1 MTNGAIIGFCYFV
14 LEVLGVLSA
23 MHAVVHSRTSQG
35 SIAWVLSLLT
45 FPFFA
50 LPLYWIFGRRRFEGY
65 VDARRSGNSEIIHYG
80 QELNAKAAPFVTRL
94 PEELSRLK
102 VLEKLAY
109 MPFSR
114 SNQVTLL
121 VNGEETFGSIFEGIR
136 NAQRYVLLQFF
147 ILKADQLGSDLG
159 ELLQKKAAEG
169 VQIFFLYDEI
179 GSHKLPETYKS
190 DLRRAG
196 VDIRPFRTTQG
207 RMNRFQLN
215 FRNHRKIVVVDGRT
229 AYVGGLNVGDEYMG
243 RSERF
248 GHWRDTHVKIEGPAV
263 MGAQVSFIEDWYWS
277 ANQIPDVE
285 WNLSE
290 ASNGTMDTL
299 ILSTGPAD
307 DRETCALM
315 FLELIN
321 SARTR
326 IWISSPYFVPDEAVV
341 NAFRLAALRGVDVR
355 ILLPLN
361 PDHFVVYLASFW
373 YLQQFDMPR
382 IKIYRY
388 KPGFLHQKAAV
399 VDDTLA
405 MVSTANLDNRSF
417 RLNFEVSVLVA
428 DKAFIYAVDRMLS
441 EDLDA
446 SEQVGPEDYQKRDFL
461 FKVGVNT
468 ARLLSPVL

>member
-1 MTNGAIIGFCYFV
+1 
-14 LEVLGVLSA
+14 
-23 MHAVVHSRTSQG
+23 
-35 SIAWVLSLLT
+35 
-45 FPFFA
+45 
-50 LPLYWIFGRRRFEGY
+50 
-65 VDARRSGNSEIIHYG
+65 
-80 QELNAKAAPFVTRL
+80 
-94 PEELSRLK
+94 
-102 VLEKLAY
+102 
-109 MPFSR
+109 
-114 SNQVTLL
+114 
-121 VNGEETFGSIFEGIR
+121 
-136 NAQRYVLLQFF
+136 
-147 ILKADQLGSDLG
+147 
-159 ELLQKKAAEG
+159 
-169 VQIFFLYDEI
+169 
-179 GSHKLPETYKS
+179 
-190 DLRRAG
+190 
-196 VDIRPFRTTQG
+196 
-207 RMNRFQLN
+207 MNRFQLN

-263 MGAQVSFIEDWYWS
+263 MGAQLSFIEDWYWS

-285 WNLSE
+285 WTLSE

-299 ILSTGPAD
+299 ILPTGPAD
-307 DRETCALM
+307 DKETCALM

-373 YLQQFDMPR
+373 YLQQLDMPR

-428 DKAFIYAVDRMLS
+428 DKAFVYAVDRMLS

>member
-1 MTNGAIIGFCYFV
+1 MTNGAIFGFCYVV

-23 MHAVVHSRTSQG
+23 MHAVVHARTSQG

-45 FPFFA
+45 FPVFA

-65 VDARRSGNSEIIHYG
+65 IDARRSGNTEILHYT
-80 QELNAKAAPFVTRL
+80 QDLTAKASPFISRL

-102 VLEKLAY
+102 VLEKLAF

-114 SNQVTLL
+114 SNQVELL
-121 VNGEETFGSIFEGIR
+121 VNGEETFGAIFEGVR
-136 NAQRYVLLQFF
+136 NARKYVLLQFF
-147 ILKADQLGSDLG
+147 ILKADRLGRELS
-159 ELLQKKAAEG
+159 ELLIKKSTEG
-169 VQIFFLYDEI
+169 VRVFFLYDEI
-179 GSHKLPETYKS
+179 GSHKLPDSYKNE
-190 DLRRAG
+190 LKQAG

-263 MGAQVSFIEDWYWS
+263 MGAQLSFIEDWYWS
-277 ANQIPDVE
+277 ARQVPDVE

-290 ASNGTMDTL
+290 ASTGTMDTL
-299 ILSTGPAD
+299 ILPTGPAD

-321 SARTR
+321 SARKR

-373 YLQQFDMPR
+373 YLQQLDMPR

-388 KPGFLHQKAAV
+388 KTGFLHQKAAV

-428 DKAFIYAVDRMLS
+428 DKAFVYAVDRMLS

-446 SEQVGPEDYQKRDFL
+446 SQLVGAEEYRNRDFL
-461 FKVGVNT
+461 FKVGVNS
-468 ARLLSPVL
+468 ARLLSPIL

>member
-1 MTNGAIIGFCYFV
+1 
-14 LEVLGVLSA
+14 
-23 MHAVVHSRTSQG
+23 
-35 SIAWVLSLLT
+35 
-45 FPFFA
+45 
-50 LPLYWIFGRRRFEGY
+50 
-65 VDARRSGNSEIIHYG
+65 
-80 QELNAKAAPFVTRL
+80 
-94 PEELSRLK
+94 
-102 VLEKLAY
+102 
-109 MPFSR
+109 
-114 SNQVTLL
+114 
-121 VNGEETFGSIFEGIR
+121 
-136 NAQRYVLLQFF
+136 
-147 ILKADQLGSDLG
+147 
-159 ELLQKKAAEG
+159 
-169 VQIFFLYDEI
+169 
-179 GSHKLPETYKS
+179 
-190 DLRRAG
+190 
-196 VDIRPFRTTQG
+196 
-207 RMNRFQLN
+207 MNRFQLN

-263 MGAQVSFIEDWYWS
+263 MGAQLSFIEDWYWS

-428 DKAFIYAVDRMLS
+428 DKAFVYAVDRMLS